1 MQLTLSRTSDNKE
14 ASEWDNTTFSSQHCG
29 CIQLLIHVSE
39 ATSCSTFWFSVWMK
53 IQQFYSDCCRNPS
66 TFAQYQLCQTYNQ
79 SKRLYCISH
88 FKFQT
93 SLIDTCPGSICFF
106 NLFLNVIKWVGCI
119 FKGFILWIL
128 LQLVA
133 FECQEY
139 TSNIQEITSVCRS
152 YPWGSHYW
160 NLSLSYPFPF
170 PSTFPIVFQP
180 V

>member
-1 MQLTLSRTSDNKE
+1 MCLKPPLVLHFDLAFGWKYNNSTLIAVEIPPHLLNISSIKPITKVSIFIAFPILNSKLHWLTPVLDLT
-14 ASEWDNTTFSSQHCG
+14 
-29 CIQLLIHVSE
+29 
-39 ATSCSTFWFSVWMK
+39 
-53 IQQFYSDCCRNPS
+53 
-66 TFAQYQLCQTYNQ
+66 
-79 SKRLYCISH
+79 
-88 FKFQT
+88 
-93 SLIDTCPGSICFF
+93 ICFF

-139 TSNIQEITSVCRS
+139 TLNIRKITSVCRS